1 MIGAPVYV
9 CNVSSD
15 ESEEY
20 LDVSPDENE
29 ETLLDLPVMNWGG
42 AEGSTAHNNVENE
55 DEEHLDLPVMNYGR
69 PKAPTLDDN
78 IRECFKEIDG
88 LIDHG
93 QNLVNLQRA
102 AIDAEEHLD
111 LPVMNYGNAN
121 ERRVAN
127 RQSEE
132 HLDLPP
138 IW

>member
-55 DEEHLDLPVMNYGR
+55 DEEHLDL
-69 PKAPTLDDN
+69 
-78 IRECFKEIDG
+78 
-88 LIDHG
+88 
-93 QNLVNLQRA
+93 Q
-102 AIDAEEHLD
+102 
-111 LPVMNYGNAN
+111 VMNYGNAN